1 MSNDVNVPTTMA
13 RPRFSCHPRRPSL
26 APISEHSLLK
36 SASGIRRRASREAP
50 RVLLFV
56 PPYTR
61 LIEPSPTGSAFR
73 DMGIDTFEV
82 MKRAGTPIGLLRI
95 ATSASRAGYE
105 VKIVDAP
112 FAGWHQEDM
121 MLEIPE
127 GQLFRYGLTD
137 AQIVKI
143 ISDFTPDII
152 GIQCNYT
159 VQWGNARA
167 LADLIKRIDPSI
179 LVLSGGAHSSG
190 DWQNAIID
198 SPIDIIV
205 CNEADK
211 SFVTL
216 LDAVTSADASIEEV
230 TGVAYRRGFTAI
242 RNDRMHGGR
251 AKSQYITLNPSR
263 QSLQERRDLMPLP
276 DFGFISMK
284 DYELPYHS
292 AGARAR
298 LNGAWAQVFSTIG
311 CNVGCDFCY
320 IPMVNGP
327 WRALGADWFDLHLA
341 DLKRHGVSEVLIEDD
356 HLMHDPLY
364 AMEICKL
371 LKKHDLPWVEEG
383 GLSLFNL
390 MLLHG
395 GESFLDSM
403 SPEEQKHPNFVKVI
417 KAMKSGVTAKSM
429 IEAMGDSG
437 CYNVYLAVES
447 ANEDS
452 LTNSNKPRINS
463 IQKYTSEIV
472 EMFNENNI
480 QVTGGFMLGFVN
492 APEHEGG
499 EPYIETLEEVQRT
512 IDYSV
517 KLMKSGMAY
526 ANPFIVTPIP
536 GTKTWEFQKDYVV
549 RNYDTGW
556 SHEKATMGTD
566 RWSAEDME
574 RMRLKLLVDANGA
587 ERVAKMIKRGTWPV
601 DSAQGTEP
609 GAPHD
614 GAHRQLEIVEQRVPS
629 GS

>member
-1 MSNDVNVPTTMA
+1 MKTADISSAVTQ
-13 RPRFSCHPRRPSL
+13 PRFSCHPARPRL
-26 APISEHSLLK
+26 AAFPEHSLLK
-36 SASGIRRRASREAP
+36 SASGIRRRMARESP

-61 LIEPSPTGSAFR
+61 MLEPSPPGSAFR
-73 DMGIDTFEV
+73 DLGIDTFEV

-95 ATSASRAGYE
+95 ATNASRAGYT

-112 FAGWHQEDM
+112 FAGWHQEDV
-121 MLEIPE
+121 LLQIPE
-127 GQLFRYGLTD
+127 GQLLRYGLTD

-143 ISDFTPDII
+143 VTDFEPDVV

-167 LADLIKRIDPSI
+167 LADLLKRIDPEL
-179 LVLSGGAHSSG
+179 LVVSGGAHSSG
-190 DWQNAIID
+190 DWENAIID

-205 CNEADK
+205 CNEADQ
-211 SFVTL
+211 SFVAL
-216 LDAVTSADASIEEV
+216 LDAVTDPDVPIEEV
-230 TGVAYRRGFTAI
+230 TGVAYRRGFTPI
-242 RNDRMHGGR
+242 RNDRMHCGR
-251 AKSQYITLNPSR
+251 PKSKYISINPSK
-263 QSLQERRDLMPLP
+263 QSLAERRDLMPLP
-276 DFGFISMK
+276 DFSFISMAN
-284 DYELPYHS
+284 YELPYHS

-298 LNGAWAQVFSTIG
+298 LSGAWAQVFSTIG

-327 WRALGADWFDLHLA
+327 WRALGTDWFDLHLS

-364 AMEICKL
+364 ALEVCKL

-395 GESFLDSM
+395 GQSFLDSM

-417 KAMKSGVTAKSM
+417 KAMNSGVTARSM
-429 IEAMGDSG
+429 IEAMADSG

-463 IQKYTSEIV
+463 IQRYTSEIV
-472 EMFNENNI
+472 EMFSANRI

-492 APEHEGG
+492 APETEGG
-499 EPYIETLEEVQRT
+499 QPYIETLGEVQRT
-512 IDYSV
+512 IDYAV
-517 KLMKSGMAY
+517 TLMRSGMAY

-536 GTKTWEFQKDYVV
+536 GTRTWEFQKDYVV

-556 SHEKATMGTD
+556 SHEKATMATQH
-566 RWSAEDME
+566 WSAEDME
-574 RMRLKLLVDANGA
+574 CMRLKLLVDANGA
-587 ERVAKMIKRGTWPV
+587 DRVVEMIKRGTWPV
-601 DSAQGTEP
+601 DNQQIP
-609 GAPHD
+609 GAPA
-614 GAHRQLEIVEQRVPS
+614 GSELPVEIVERRVPATT
-629 GS
+629 